1 MTSPL
6 SVGRFGVKVFMDAG
20 TAYPFGQKLSDQEEF
35 DRGIGAGAY
44 LHLTVLSVGLDVA
57 RSREGDTR
65 FHFGL
70 GVTFK

>member
-6 SVGRFGVKVFMDAG
+6 SIGRFGIKAFVDAG
-20 TAYPFGQKLSDQEEF
+20 TAYPFGQKLKDQKHL

-44 LHLTVLSVGLDVA
+44 FHLTVVSLSLDVA
-57 RSREGDTR
+57 RSREGNTR